1 MSIYVL
7 YVFLFSLVHLHFEGS
22 IARHIER
29 SLNEESDELD
39 SLGYIWLL
47 PFDREFIFT
56 LRER

>member
-1 MSIYVL
+1 
-7 YVFLFSLVHLHFEGS
+7 VHLHFEGS